1 MLNYSVETKIQLF
14 VISSHTTAQKMRNST
29 PYPNRSYSCPHFIV
43 SIRLQVFFKRQLS
56 GIQWVSLGVLTLGC
70 VVKQLGKN
78 TITEQDYLS
87 SVLSEVLSWKL
98 LLMII
103 QVSQWNPV
111 RKVTALGA
119 VKVFY

>member
-1 MLNYSVETKIQLF
+1 
-14 VISSHTTAQKMRNST
+14 
-29 PYPNRSYSCPHFIV
+29 
-43 SIRLQVFFKRQLS
+43 LQVFFKRQLS